1 MRKLVIAAVLLF
13 TTTFVQAQQMPPG
26 KWWRREGVVQQLQL
40 TVDQQDRLDDIFRSA
55 ANDLI
60 DARAD
65 VEKLQV
71 SLRGE
76 IERTQLRRAE
86 IQKIAQRLGE
96 ARGKL
101 FEREVMMLVEMR
113 GVLNEQQWLKMRG
126 FLDRMENNPRPNQP
140 RPNQDRPNMQ
150 RPRQN
155 RQR

>member
-1 MRKLVIAAVLLF
+1 MRKLAIAAVLLIA
-13 TTTFVQAQQMPPG
+13 TTFLQAQQLPPG

-40 TVDQQDRLDDIFRSA
+40 TVDQQDKLDEIFRDA

-60 DARAD
+60 DARGE

-101 FEREVMMLVEMR
+101 FEREVMMLVDMR

-126 FLDRMENNPRPNQP
+126 LLDRMENNPRPNQQ
-140 RPNQDRPNMQ
+140 RPNQERPNMQ